1 MQYVSK
7 DKATNAVDLR
17 KSPGIQMTEPQ
28 PLHKKTVKMQ
38 HIFLRHSRI
47 KLAFSDSVTVN

>member
-28 PLHKKTVKMQ
+28 PLHKKNCQNATYLFETFQNKTS
-38 HIFLRHSRI
+38 IL
-47 KLAFSDSVTVN
+47 